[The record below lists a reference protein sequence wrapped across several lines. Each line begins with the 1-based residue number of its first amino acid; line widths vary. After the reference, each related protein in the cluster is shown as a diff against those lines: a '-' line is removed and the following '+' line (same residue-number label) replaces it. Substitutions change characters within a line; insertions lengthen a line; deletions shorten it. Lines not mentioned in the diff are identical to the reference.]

1 MTEQRT
7 DDRERGAA
15 STEHVGIVAVVVTMV
30 LVLVAV
36 GATPV
41 GGAIA
46 ARLCEALGA
55 TCGSTAVS
63 AGGRAPEDYVP
74 PEACVAQGDGG
85 QVRGSVAAAVQV
97 DGGVTWFIEALGDGG
112 YRMTRSSESGVGLEV
127 GIGFDASITSGDDR
141 YGAGLG
147 AGASATK
154 VSEQGDVFYVG
165 SQSEAE
171 ELLSATV
178 ADTVKDTLVGE
189 DGWRRSVVDWMTQ
202 ASDAEK
208 VEPDE
213 TFTRDGS
220 KVEASLNGTFAN
232 VIAVDLGAK
241 VDAGLYEGERTKKDG
256 SMTEFYQASSKGAA
270 NAAFGGFGDVDGQQR
285 DDEIYG
291 MDNAKASYDGT
302 VAIEVDRDKNG
313 NPTSMRLRLTGSVYA
328 DAVGEGALEDPS
340 YDERTWQLPLET
352 VEQRQIA
359 GRVAAGLGLGIDGV
373 TTELSAIDPGPLNYG
388 QSWSDFQDAAM
399 RDGYAWSQNY
409 LLSSVEQSG
418 MLDAKYVLEAA
429 LAAGYTATA
438 RRGVAYEYWDGD
450 EYVSRPGCIAPVDG
464 S

>member
-1 MTEQRT
+1 M
-7 DDRERGAA
+7 
-15 STEHVGIVAVVVTMV
+15 
-30 LVLVAV
+30 
-36 GATPV
+36 
-41 GGAIA
+41 
-46 ARLCEALGA
+46 
-55 TCGSTAVS
+55 
-63 AGGRAPEDYVP
+63 
-74 PEACVAQGDGG
+74 
-85 QVRGSVAAAVQV
+85 